1 MNSEASDQART
12 PAANDTSAIMSV
24 LATIGAAPL
33 VDRVAERQLIEE
45 RLASAHASGS
55 VIVISGESGVGKT
68 RLAAATATGANR
80 TVVRLRCDEHL
91 HDVPYA
97 PFLDPVGGLNELP
110 AIVASS
116 RSADDSAAAR
126 FELYEQVD
134 RLLSEQA
141 GDSTGV
147 LLVDQLEWI
156 DAASVDL
163 LRHLARRGQRGGR
176 AILATMRAGV
186 ASLDSPVGQL
196 MADWNR
202 ERLLLEVPLAPLDR
216 PSSDELVS
224 DLLGAV
230 EREVCDAVFAR
241 TDGLP
246 FFVEEFV
253 RLLVTEGYASR
264 SDGVWRSVGP
274 AIAGDLGM
282 SFGITATVLRRLDHL
297 PDETRQVLQA
307 ASVLGARCQLSMLA
321 ALVNCAEAELIEEL
335 APAVASR
342 LYRLERHDV
351 RDFPLHGGFEHALV
365 RDALYAALPR
375 EDRLALHWRVA
386 DLLARTPAERSFDP
400 ATSSDA
406 ALLAFHAERAH
417 MWTLAYDASLAAGD
431 AAVSVLAGRD
441 ALTHFRQAR
450 RLARSGHV
458 STTPADAL
466 ALDRRMVTTL
476 SGIGGLQEA
485 ATAAREMARRASAS
499 GDRAAEAWAWIQF
512 AGARTYSD
520 RLERV
525 EAELE
530 HGKSIADAL
539 GDESL
544 LATALATRGT
554 IRGARGLLD
563 TAAQDFHEAIALA
576 QRIDNQAITLKG
588 LIHVGVTASWRGR
601 FHDAIAAGT
610 RATELAEAS
619 HNSSA
624 LVDAR
629 YTLALALAGA
639 GEYEQALGCLDFL
652 LGLARTSGE
661 AYYAARVPNTIG
673 WIYRE
678 LALVER
684 ALPWD
689 ERAVQE
695 SEQVGGICHF
705 KAHANSLLNLVLDL
719 ILVDRLD
726 DAEVALDRAD
736 EAVNQMEYMRWR
748 TRTRLALCRGELALA
763 RGNGALALS
772 LADDALTR
780 ATTTQSAK
788 HAHQAHDLAG
798 RALLASERHQDA
810 IGRLDQAVSLAGE
823 IDYLAGHWR
832 SLAHLADALTQQGPT
847 NAADQCLAEAVG
859 VIETV
864 ASRLRNVELR
874 DAFLTAPEVAT
885 LLSRAESGAT
895 APAASYPMD
904 LSARE
909 VEVLR
914 LVAEG
919 LTNAQIAEQLY
930 LSPKTV
936 SSHLGSIFSK
946 IGVSSRASATRFA
959 IEHNLV

>member
-1 MNSEASDQART
+1 MAVLG
-12 PAANDTSAIMSV
+12 AIG
-24 LATIGAAPL
+24 TAPL
-33 VDRVAERQLIEE
+33 VDRVAERQLIDQ
-45 RLASAHASGS
+45 RLTAAASAPGS
-55 VIVISGESGVGKT
+55 VIVISGEAGVGKT
-68 RLAAATATGANR
+68 RLASATAAGPDR
-80 TVVRLRCDEHL
+80 TVVHLRCDEQL

-110 AIVASS
+110 AIVTSY
-116 RSADDSAAAR
+116 RSAVDSPVAR

-134 RLLSEQA
+134 RLLGEQA
-141 GDSTGV
+141 EGTTGV
-147 LLVDQLEWI
+147 LVIDQLEWI
-156 DAASVDL
+156 DAASLDL
-163 LRHLARRGQRGGR
+163 LRHLVRRGHRGGR

-186 ASLDSPVGQL
+186 TPLDSPLGQL

-202 ERLLLEVPLAPLDR
+202 ERLLLDVPLAPLDR
-216 PSSDELVS
+216 PSSDKLIN
-224 DLLGAV
+224 DLLGSV
-230 EREVCDAVFAR
+230 DLELCDTIYAR

-246 FFVEEFV
+246 FFIEEFV
-253 RLLVTEGYASR
+253 RLLVTEGHASR
-264 SDGVWRSVGP
+264 SGGIWRS
-274 AIAGDLGM
+274 ARSAAGDSSV
-282 SFGITATVLRRLDHL
+282 SFGIAATVLRRLDQL
-297 PDETRQVLQA
+297 PAETRQALRA
-307 ASVLGARCQLSMLA
+307 ASVLGARCSLSILA
-321 ALVNCAEAELIEEL
+321 ALMGCAEAELIEEL
-335 APAVASR
+335 SPAVASR
-342 LYRLERHDV
+342 LFRLERHDA
-351 RDFPLHGGFEHALV
+351 RDFPSHGEFEHALV

-375 EDRLALHWRVA
+375 EDRIALHWRVA
-386 DLLARTPAERSFDP
+386 DLLAHAPSERSYDL
-400 ATSSDA
+400 ATSADA

-417 MWTLAYDASLAAGD
+417 LWTLAYEASLAAGD
-431 AAVSVLAGRD
+431 EAVSVLAGRD

-458 STTPADAL
+458 STSADDAL

-476 SGIGGLQEA
+476 SGIGSLQEA

-499 GDRAAEAWAWIQF
+499 GDHVAEAWAWIQF

-525 EAELE
+525 EADLE
-530 HGKSIADAL
+530 QGKSIADAL
-539 GDESL
+539 GDASL

-563 TAAQDFHEAIALA
+563 SAEQDFHEAIALA
-576 QRIDNQAITLKG
+576 ERIDNQVITLKG

-601 FHDAIAAGT
+601 FHDAIATGKQA
-610 RATELAEAS
+610 AELAEAS

-629 YTLALALAGA
+629 YTLALALAGT
-639 GEYEQALGCLDFL
+639 GEYEEALGCLEFL

-678 LALVER
+678 LALVEQ

-719 ILVDRLD
+719 ILRDRLD
-726 DAEVALDRAD
+726 DAEVALVRAD

-748 TRTRLALCRGELALA
+748 TATRLALCRGELALA
-763 RGNGALALS
+763 RGNDVLALS
-772 LADDALTR
+772 LADDALAR
-780 ATTTQSAK
+780 ATATQSAK
-788 HAHQAHDLAG
+788 HVHQAHDLAG
-798 RALLASERHQDA
+798 RALLASARYQDA
-810 IGRLDQAVSLAGE
+810 IGRLDQAVSLAGA
-823 IDYLAGHWR
+823 IDYPAGHWR
-832 SLAHLADALTQQGPT
+832 SLAHLADALSQQGQP
-847 NAADQCLAEAVG
+847 NAADQCLAEAAG
-859 VIETV
+859 VIETI
-864 ASRLRNVELR
+864 ATRLRNVELR
-874 DAFLTAPEVAT
+874 DAFLAAREVAR
-885 LLSRAESGAT
+885 LLSRTAIGAT
-895 APAASYPMD
+895 APAASHPMD

-919 LTNAQIAEQLY
+919 LTNAQIAEQLF

-946 IGVSSRASATRFA
+946 IGVTSRASATRFA
-959 IEHNLV
+959 IEHNLI